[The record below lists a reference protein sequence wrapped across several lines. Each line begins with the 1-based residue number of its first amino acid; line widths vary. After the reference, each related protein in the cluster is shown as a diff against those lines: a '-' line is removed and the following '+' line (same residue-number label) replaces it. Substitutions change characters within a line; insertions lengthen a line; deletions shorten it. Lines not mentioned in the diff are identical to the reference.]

1 MKKILFVFLCF
12 FSLLE
17 VLAQS
22 SNYNR
27 YKYQQAQSVRSSNG
41 FDPARLT
48 FGGSFGLQFGDYT
61 TINVAPQVGYSFNKY
76 INAGVGLAYTYYK
89 DDYYFNNYKI
99 KDSRS
104 YFGINLY
111 AKLYPVDFLV
121 FTVQPE
127 ANRMWSTI
135 KEERTSAKYTENKF
149 VPAVVVGGGLRFGPV
164 TAMLKYDVVQ
174 DENSPYGNN
183 VFYSVGYTFGW

>member
-1 MKKILFVFLCF
+1 MRKVLFVFVFIL
-12 FSLLE
+12 SLVE
-17 VLAQS
+17 VQGQS

-27 YKYQQAQSVRSSNG
+27 YKYQATQSSNR
-41 FDPARLT
+41 FDPSHLT

-76 INAGVGLAYTYYK
+76 INAGVGLTYTYYK
-89 DDYYFNNYKI
+89 DDYYYDYSKI

-121 FTVQPE
+121 IMVQPE

-135 KEERTSAKYTENKF
+135 KDERTSEKYTENKF
-149 VPAVVVGGGLRFGPV
+149 VPSIVVGGGLRFGPV

-174 DENSPYGNN
+174 DKNSPYGNN
-183 VFYSVGYTFGW
+183 IFYSVGYSFGW